1 MLQVSHSQCPSLG
14 QYDYQSSF
22 SSSPIV
28 LEISSSTFP
37 PLSLGTYYAAVVP
50 EFSLGSC
57 FVNNTYFSIGACFG
71 NNCTV
76 LSPTTGT
83 RNLFLKIHPFF
94 KKEQPRVHTSPQ
106 QAPPPSLVPQVPP
119 VFTSQVQPQ
128 LKFSCF
134 SVPPPSFSFVREGMC
149 TVKVVLMK

>member
-1 MLQVSHSQCPSLG
+1 MLQVSHSQCPSLS

-28 LEISSSTFP
+28 LEISSSIFP

-83 RNLFLKIHPFF
+83 RNPFLKKIISLFRNNHGFTLHHSRLHHHFWFLRCHHQFSHLKCNHSSNFPAALCHRHPFRLLE
-94 KKEQPRVHTSPQ
+94 KEC
-106 QAPPPSLVPQVPP
+106 VP
-119 VFTSQVQPQ
+119 
-128 LKFSCF
+128 LKLC
-134 SVPPPSFSFVREGMC
+134 
-149 TVKVVLMK
+149 